1 MNKKEIS
8 SKLNL
13 SKDTVSILTSDLL
26 SNVKGGARCP
36 GLSSQDPSDPDYI
49 ELDVTSY
56 TTASSL
62 Y

>member
-36 GLSSQDPSDPDYI
+36 G
-49 ELDVTSY
+49 
-56 TTASSL
+56 
-62 Y
+62 

>member
-1 MNKKEIS
+1 MKKKETLN
-8 SKLNL
+8 KLNL
-13 SKDTVSILTSDLL
+13 SKDTISVLTSDLL

-56 TTASSL
+56 STASSL